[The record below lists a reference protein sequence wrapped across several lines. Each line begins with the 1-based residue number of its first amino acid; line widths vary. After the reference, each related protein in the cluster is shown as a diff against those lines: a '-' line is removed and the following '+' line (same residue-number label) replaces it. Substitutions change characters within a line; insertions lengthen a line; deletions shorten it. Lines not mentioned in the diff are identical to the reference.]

1 VGFSSSKSLMYSTVI
16 LLYESKMID
25 FQDLKKKKKNKVI
38 LIFFKYKLGFNKII
52 NLFIDPSNLTR
63 LVLFKTRLG

>member
-1 VGFSSSKSLMYSTVI
+1 MYSTVI
-16 LLYESKMID
+16 LLYESKMIY

>member
-1 VGFSSSKSLMYSTVI
+1 MYSTVI